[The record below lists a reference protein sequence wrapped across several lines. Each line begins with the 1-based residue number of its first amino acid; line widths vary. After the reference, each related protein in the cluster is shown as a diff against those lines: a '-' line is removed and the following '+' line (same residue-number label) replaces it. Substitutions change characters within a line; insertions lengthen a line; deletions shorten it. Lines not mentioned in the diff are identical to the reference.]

1 MLYDRDVAQIFGHTF
16 EHLDADI
23 WMENLSAAEAEG
35 EFDLVTSQ
43 QELSGLFCL
52 RVDVVVVC
60 LGFETDFLQLYL
72 LLVLA
77 GFTLFFGL
85 FIPKFAVVHNPTHW
99 WDGIRGDFDK
109 VETAIL
115 GHLNSVTDLDDAD
128 LVALFVNQS
137 HFARTYAVIES

>member
-1 MLYDRDVAQIFGHTF
+1 LLNDRDVAQIFGHTF
-16 EHLDADI
+16 EHLYADV

-35 EFDLVTSQ
+35 ELDLVTSQ
-43 QELSGLFCL
+43 QELSGLFGL

-85 FIPKFAVVHNPTHW
+85 FIPKFAVVHDPTHW
-99 WDGIRGDFDK
+99 WDSIWRDFDQ
-109 VETAIL
+109 VESAVL
-115 GHLNSVTDLDDAD
+115 GHLNSITDLDDAD

>member
-1 MLYDRDVAQIFGHTF
+1 
-16 EHLDADI
+16 
-23 WMENLSAAEAEG
+23 MENLSAAEAEG
-35 EFDLVTSQ
+35 ELDLVTSQ
-43 QELSGLFCL
+43 QELSGLFGL

-72 LLVLA
+72 LLVLS

-85 FIPKFAVVHNPTHW
+85 FIPKFAVVHDPTHW
-99 WDGIRGDFDK
+99 WDGIRSDFDQ
-109 VETAIL
+109 VETTLL
-115 GHLNSVTDLDDAD
+115 GHLNSVTGLDDAD